1 MNREDVIR
9 LAGEAGFG
17 ANQRNTLLVK
27 IERFADLVV
36 KEMINDG
43 WRQCAKGQR
52 TTQFCGMAEK
62 AREEEREECAKV
74 CDDQAEYA
82 DEHLTASA
90 AITADRCAAAIRRMA
105 KK

>member
-74 CDDQAEYA
+74 CEELEEDD
-82 DEHLTASA
+82 ASPLFVSQQ
-90 AITADRCAAAIRRMA
+90 CANAIRAR
-105 KK
+105 KEK

>member
-1 MNREDVIR
+1 MTREDVIR
-9 LAGEAGFG
+9 MAGEAGFG

-62 AREEEREECAKV
+62 AREEEREECAKIV
-74 CDDQAEYA
+74 
-82 DEHLTASA
+82 DEWYHSLASEPEMLEIA
-90 AITADRCAAAIRRMA
+90 QEIRAR
-105 KK
+105 KSK